1 VTISVAQKQRLRS
14 VFNSGHQR
22 GGTIS
27 RFVGGRSRRFP
38 TFAPLAVAA
47 IGLMPLPL
55 MHRSV
60 VINMQRAR
68 KRLER
73 LDENDPSS
81 PASREQIQ
89 KWAATCSLALDPE
102 MPPSLR
108 NRAADNWRILLSIAD
123 DLGHGEDARAAA
135 IALCANRPD
144 EDPGVIL
151 LNDIRVFDTMGVDRI
166 SSLALVEALHAIE
179 DGLWLDWRGPNDDR
193 PPRKLNQSELTR
205 RQPTHRHK
213 AAKSL
218 S

>member
-1 VTISVAQKQRLRS
+1 
-14 VFNSGHQR
+14 
-22 GGTIS
+22 
-27 RFVGGRSRRFP
+27 
-38 TFAPLAVAA
+38 
-47 IGLMPLPL
+47 M
-55 MHRSV
+55 
-60 VINMQRAR
+60 
-68 KRLER
+68 
-73 LDENDPSS
+73 
-81 PASREQIQ
+81 
-89 KWAATCSLALDPE
+89 
-102 MPPSLR
+102 
-108 NRAADNWRILLSIAD
+108 ILGMAK
-123 DLGHGEDARAAA
+123 ARAAA

-218 S
+218 SYTGSL

>member
-1 VTISVAQKQRLRS
+1 
-14 VFNSGHQR
+14 
-22 GGTIS
+22 
-27 RFVGGRSRRFP
+27 
-38 TFAPLAVAA
+38 
-47 IGLMPLPL
+47 
-55 MHRSV
+55 
-60 VINMQRAR
+60 
-68 KRLER
+68 
-73 LDENDPSS
+73 
-81 PASREQIQ
+81 
-89 KWAATCSLALDPE
+89 

-193 PPRKLNQSELTR
+193 PPRKLNQSETRPVVAPIRDQAKDDMAGATSAR
-205 RQPTHRHK
+205 RQELPRLLPLAIRGGVVGVLLGSRHTDTRQQNH
-213 AAKSL
+213 
-218 S
+218 